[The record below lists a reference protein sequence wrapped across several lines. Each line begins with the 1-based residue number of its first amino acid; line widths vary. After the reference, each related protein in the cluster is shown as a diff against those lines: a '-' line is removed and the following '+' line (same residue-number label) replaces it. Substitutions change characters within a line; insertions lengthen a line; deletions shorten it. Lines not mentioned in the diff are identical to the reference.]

1 MKKQTIYS
9 NNDEIT
15 LLQKKINE
23 LEHKN
28 KLLTNDLKIEKF
40 PDSAIVYV
48 IEDYDVNQEKIY
60 KIGKTDDLNKR
71 IKIYN
76 THSINYKYLH
86 ENLMSSDKYLFSKKF
101 FIYLF

>member
-28 KLLTNDLKIEKF
+28 KLLTNDLK
-40 PDSAIVYV
+40 
-48 IEDYDVNQEKIY
+48 
-60 KIGKTDDLNKR
+60 
-71 IKIYN
+71 
-76 THSINYKYLH
+76 
-86 ENLMSSDKYLFSKKF
+86 
-101 FIYLF
+101 